1 MEEYYNNTPKL
12 GNLKSEDRKITESR
26 YLKIFDIKDNMI
38 AVRFKDGTCGIVDY
52 KGKVLIQL
60 FMCDQMEF
68 LENDFL
74 KVIGEQNLWIDLRSK
89 AAYSCFPELKRY
101 GDFELLYAGGFIY
114 TRTRNL
120 YEVRENTFVPYLAP
134 NGLYLTLPCD
144 KFPVVEDGDVAVD
157 VEKWIKDRFHAACL
171 LTGDNSQRYWL
182 YRKMKDGSIIVMDDS
197 ANFYYVAAKNI
208 NEGRVAATKKCIGD
222 VKTIYGEAKL
232 IDIVNTLEQRIN
244 RRIEKLEKYKKIKD
258 EQFRSLKLRRLC
270 KALPFKVGNKWGL
283 RLGQQIIVPPR
294 YCSVM
299 SPVGKYCAVETSP
312 MNWGIIDLEGK
323 MVVQP
328 KYEEISISM
337 NGMAELT
344 IYKGKNIKVKLN

>member
-1 MEEYYNNTPKL
+1 MEEYYNSTPKL

-60 FMCDQMEF
+60 SMCDQMEF

-74 KVIGEQNLWIDLRSK
+74 KVSGEQNLWIDLRSK

-114 TRTRNL
+114 TRTRKL
-120 YEVRENTFVPYLAP
+120 YEVHENTFSPCLAP

-144 KFPVVEDGDVAVD
+144 KIPVVEDGDIAID
-157 VEKWIKDRFHAACL
+157 VEKWIKDRFHAVCL

-182 YRKMKDGSIIVMDDS
+182 YRKMKDGSVIVMDDY
-197 ANFYYVAAKNI
+197 ARFYYVAVKNI
-208 NEGRVAATKKCIGD
+208 NEERVVAATKCIGN
-222 VKTIYGEAKL
+222 GE
-232 IDIVNTLEQRIN
+232 TLEDKTNLINTINALELRID
-244 RRIEKLEKYKKIKD
+244 RRMEKLEKYIKIKA
-258 EQFRSLKLRRLC
+258 ERFRLLRHKMWC
-270 KALPFKVGNKWGL
+270 NALPFKVGNKWGL
-283 RLGQQIIVPPR
+283 RQGQHILVPPR
-294 YCSVM
+294 FRSVM
-299 SPVGKYCAVETSP
+299 SPVGKYCAVEMSP
-312 MNWGIIDLEGK
+312 MNWGIIDMDGK

-328 KYEEISISM
+328 KYEEVSISM
-337 NGMAELT
+337 NGIAELT
-344 IYKGKNIKVKLN
+344 IYKGKSIKVKLD